1 MQAFHSA
8 RRTYDHRIREQ
19 ICRTRNPNLFPELRI
34 PRSTTTSWLRRPL
47 PTVVSC
53 QPQPEDVR
61 LLREQVDRLQTRV
74 RRLAAV
80 LRLQGALLRVSGFS
94 MEHTHLPDGAA
105 KEILLRAGVR
115 ARTTLPLA
123 GILRILHLSPP
134 RYHRWTRAEPECGLD
149 DRSSCPWTSPAQLTP
164 QEVSNVKEMIISS
177 LYRHVPLHTLARY
190 AQRIGKV
197 FVSVSTWSK
206 LVRERG

>member
-1 MQAFHSA
+1 MQAFHSP
-8 RRTYDHRIREQ
+8 RRTYDHRIREH

-80 LRLQGALLRVSGFS
+80 LRLQRALLRVSGFS
-94 MEHTHLPDGAA
+94 LHHTRLPDGAA
-105 KEILLRAGVR
+105 KEIVLRAGVR

-123 GILRILHLSPP
+123 GILRILHLLPP

-149 DRSSCPWTSPAQLTP
+149 DRSSCPRTSLAQLTP
-164 QEVSNVKEMIISS
+164 QEVSNVKKMITSS
-177 LYRHVPLHTLARY
+177 LYRHMPLHTLARY

-197 FVSVSTWSK
+197 FASVSTWSSTTW
-206 LVRERG
+206 